1 MLTRSSQSFL
11 VQTLSGLECHRTDP
25 EPPPPPHRRVAAVGV
40 GVWEI
45 SAREGADALRLSWG
59 LGSGVWRECEVI
71 FKQKII
77 MTNVSREWSSW

>member
-1 MLTRSSQSFL
+1 M
-11 VQTLSGLECHRTDP
+11 
-25 EPPPPPHRRVAAVGV
+25 GV

-59 LGSGVWRECEVI
+59 LGSGVGRECEVI